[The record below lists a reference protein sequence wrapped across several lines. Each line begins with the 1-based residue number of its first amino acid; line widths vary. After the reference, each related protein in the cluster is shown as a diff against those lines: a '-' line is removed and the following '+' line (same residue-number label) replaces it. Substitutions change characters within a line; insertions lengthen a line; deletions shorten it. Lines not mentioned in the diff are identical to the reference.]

1 MAQPCHHNICP
12 AARAAKYNSTTCGE
26 QRAIRLENVR
36 QGLGEGQWVQRHD
49 GRVLLRMNSTVPQP
63 QEGNVSHPHIHG
75 ELVAAN
81 GAPQILL
88 TPRSQGLLRGA
99 HISVTGV
106 RLVLSA
112 FSGTATAAGWPDT
125 QAGNAATGIRDGKA
139 APRGQVCPVLAAIV
153 TEQGHVSNC
162 SFAHLGGAGVHL
174 RSGVVEDSTFSDL
187 SGGAVLL
194 GTHDPETPSRGE
206 VRCNVI
212 QHIGVEY
219 TGSTGIAAGY
229 MRGALIRGNLLAHLP
244 YTAISMG
251 WGWGQYSMCP
261 ARTGSLPGC
270 TAAGDNVIES
280 NAVLTTD
287 ICQVNGDGG
296 AIYTLGQQPNSSI
309 RRNCLAGAHRGYEE
323 CMAIY
328 NDDGSFGITSE
339 ANKVSVGSRYL
350 IKGANPDPSK
360 GNPTRGTRALACRS
374 TGTTLPRVTDLPA
387 NEPGPYSYSSVR
399 ALAAPPSGFITDP
412 NAMQAQCGDE
422 YVCAATIQ
430 EVCPGSSVLLVAS
443 AMDIGVQ

>member
-1 MAQPCHHNICP
+1 
-12 AARAAKYNSTTCGE
+12 
-26 QRAIRLENVR
+26 
-36 QGLGEGQWVQRHD
+36 
-49 GRVLLRMNSTVPQP
+49 
-63 QEGNVSHPHIHG
+63 
-75 ELVAAN
+75 
-81 GAPQILL
+81 
-88 TPRSQGLLRGA
+88 
-99 HISVTGV
+99 
-106 RLVLSA
+106 
-112 FSGTATAAGWPDT
+112 
-125 QAGNAATGIRDGKA
+125 
-139 APRGQVCPVLAAIV
+139 
-153 TEQGHVSNC
+153 
-162 SFAHLGGAGVHL
+162 
-174 RSGVVEDSTFSDL
+174 
-187 SGGAVLL
+187 
-194 GTHDPETPSRGE
+194 
-206 VRCNVI
+206 
-212 QHIGVEY
+212 
-219 TGSTGIAAGY
+219 

-339 ANKVSVGSRYL
+339 ANRVSVGSRYL

-412 NAMQAQCGDE
+412 AAMQAQCGDE

-430 EVCPGSSVLLVAS
+430 EVCPGSSGLLVAS